1 MFHTNHYKGM
11 LVLCIYWY
19 ILYFSD
25 LLQNP
30 LIVPVKVLHGH
41 KITKDLGALDCVFHP
56 TQPWVFSS
64 GADAT
69 IRLYT

>member
-1 MFHTNHYKGM
+1 M
-11 LVLCIYWY
+11 VWY
-19 ILYFSD
+19 LSSD

-30 LIVPVKVLHGH
+30 LIVPVKMLRGH
-41 KITKDLGALDCVFHP
+41 EQSKLGLGIFDCQFHP
-56 TQPWVFSS
+56 TQPWIFSA